1 MKFENR
7 PEIFDGL
14 IGGCVK
20 PVVNFNDNLVYSLL
34 FLLVILHNYRQ
45 YQINNC
51 IILYY
56 KIPLV

>member
-20 PVVNFNDNLVYSLL
+20 PVVNFNDNLVYSVIFVGDFAQLPPVSDKQLHHSLL
-34 FLLVILHNYRQ
+34 
-45 YQINNC
+45 
-51 IILYY
+51 
-56 KIPLV
+56 